1 MNEKNK
7 WLLFAIPLLILG
19 CGWFIYFNNFEGKFS
34 TEPTPWGSYG
44 TFINSFV
51 TLANVSLFLMFSLLV
66 YRYNRTVNSPILTF
80 KTKIKKKREVWI
92 IKNIGNGPAMN
103 LLVAYKTDANEHWI
117 HPAVKCYSLGKDDSV
132 TLDWIDNPD
141 VIGVYYTDIF
151 KNEFIA
157 LVGNDITEI
166 SSYSQFK
173 EFTINNFVYTKN
185 FFEPMLNL
193 TSVRL
198 AQIRNLTADST
209 STTTTQ
215 TTSREG

>member
-19 CGWFIYFNNFEGKFS
+19 CGWLIYFNNFDGKFS

-66 YRYNRTVNSPILTF
+66 YRYNRTVNSPTLTF

-92 IKNIGNGPAMN
+92 IKNIGNGPALN
-103 LLVAYKTDANEHWI
+103 LVVSYKNDATEDWI
-117 HPAVKCYSLGKDDSV
+117 EPAVKCYSLGKDDSV

-141 VIGVYYTDIF
+141 VIGVFYTDIF

-166 SSYSQFK
+166 SSYSRFK
-173 EFTINNFVYTKN
+173 DFTINNYVYKKA
-185 FFEPMLNL
+185 FFEPMLTL
-193 TSVRL
+193 PSVRL
-198 AQIRNLTADST
+198 AQIRNSTDST
-209 STTTTQ
+209 GTTITQ
-215 TTSREG
+215 TTSPHG